1 MDFPRK
7 EYPPLPPSSDNIP
20 LEFQIT
26 DIYIPEADKFREKPE
41 ENDLYSIVIFGV
53 CDNGATVCVNTVKYE
68 PYFYIK
74 PPESWENL
82 SDSEFKSKVSTL
94 NNTLKSGYYEA
105 SFKGNS
111 YNKKIVSK
119 TLSEHYK
126 PLSIVR
132 KKDFWGFTNNKV
144 FRFIKVSVKSL
155 ALYNAMKYYFS
166 SREKE
171 GFKLY
176 ESNIDP
182 SLKYIHIQ
190 DIKPCGWVRIE
201 KYKIADD
208 LVSRCNYNI
217 RVNAVDIHPVEINKI
232 APLLITSFDIECT
245 SSHGDFPMPIKTYK
259 KVAQDFVMVVKA
271 GYEYDKDYIIN
282 WIQNIFR
289 NDIIID
295 EEIDLKINR
304 VYPKKKVTD
313 DYIKTIPK
321 VLESSIPSIITILDK
336 ISKLSSTNEDDSDDE
351 AGTKRATNKEFTT
364 EEDKL
369 TEIFDKKL
377 PNLKGDEIIQIGTT
391 VHRYGS
397 DNIIYKNII
406 TLNTCNPIK
415 DCDVVVC
422 KTEKELIMTW
432 KDLMNNLNSDV
443 VTGYNIFGFDMEY
456 IWNRAI
462 ECNTIDEFSVGLGRI
477 ITKKCGLIKQELS
490 SSAMGENILKYF
502 DMDGTV
508 LIDLFK
514 VMQRDQKLDSYKLD
528 NVASIFLGDKKN
540 DLKPNEI
547 FKKFKGDAADRC
559 EIAEYCIQ
567 DCVLINRLIHKLK
580 ILENNIGMGNVCL
593 VPLNYLFRRGQ
604 GIKIFSLIAKKC
616 MDKDLLIP
624 VIKSFNENRYID
636 DDGYEGAVVL
646 DPKEGI
652 YLNDPI
658 VVFDY
663 GSLYPSSMIARNL
676 SHDCYVLDKKYM
688 VDDPN
693 IEYMTVNYD
702 IYEGLGDKKKKTG
715 VKECIFAQYKDG
727 KKGIIAEI
735 LNMLLV
741 ERKNTRNKIEYKT
754 VKYIKNNVLHTV
766 SGLLTESDDYVEV
779 NDLGNK
785 TKINRSKIEDI
796 TSTYNSFEQDV
807 FDAVQIAYKIT
818 ANSLYG
824 QIGAR
829 TSPIYLKEIAAC
841 TTATGREMIMLA
853 KNYVETKY
861 NAEVIYG
868 DSVMPYT
875 PITIKDGNNIE
886 VSTFEKLDG
895 EWFDYS
901 GFKVNDIDRFEK
913 EQFIPDNKMVWTDK
927 GWSKIKRIIRHKTTK
942 KIYRIVTHTGL
953 VDVTEDHS
961 LLDINRNIIKPSN
974 CKIGTELL
982 HSTPDINRCNIHY
995 KNNPDIHEQLQ
1006 QAYIKHTSYNN
1017 EVTIKYTDGVINLI
1031 VNEDFDEIKDNKIA
1045 NIILLHEAYN
1055 GYVYDIET
1063 EEGVFHA
1070 GIGNMILKN
1079 TDSIFCK
1086 FPLKDEFGNQ
1096 VYGKDSL
1103 KYAIEIGKHV
1113 EKNIV
1118 SIMPKPQKLNYEK
1131 SLYPF
1136 IIFSKKRYVGNLY
1149 ENSVEKFKQ
1158 KSMGIV
1164 LKRRDNAPI
1173 VKKIYGGIID
1183 ILLNKQDLE
1192 ESIIFLKEEL
1202 DDLVNGKA
1210 KIDDLVISKS
1220 LRGYYKDP
1228 TKIAHKVLADRIG
1241 ARDPGNRPAVND
1253 RIPFVYI
1260 KVANKDCLQG
1270 DRIENP
1276 EYIVD
1281 NNITPDY
1288 LHYITNQIMKPV
1300 LQLYALCLDELP
1312 GYNKANEYWTELEEE
1327 LKIKPIYQDDTKRKH
1342 RIDNLKLNMV
1352 KELLF
1357 DEYIYKLSEPKVKKI
1372 RTAAVIKKIKPEDT
1386 EKTENIIIKPKKTKA
1401 ASINGAKTS
1410 INGVAKE
1417 DIIEDEDIVE
1427 STNIKATIK
1436 VTKNAKTNKIIG
1448 EAHITKNG
1456 KKIWT
1461 YKNEEVQNKEI
1472 EIKNIILNILEY
1484 DTNAKYDINVNN
1496 KSFIKEYNMAYVKYL
1511 DFIKNHESN
1520 NNLVVNAINTNDI
1533 GILKDVNLIRKFEDI
1548 LILKE
1553 KFKFII

>member
-7 EYPPLPPSSDNIP
+7 EYPPLVPASANIP

-26 DIYIPEADKFREKPE
+26 DIYIPEADRFRDKPE
-41 ENDLYSIVIFGV
+41 ENELYSIIIYGV

-74 PPESWENL
+74 PPESWEKL
-82 SDSEFKSKVSTL
+82 SENDFTSRVADLS
-94 NNTLKSGYYEA
+94 NTLIDGYYEA
-105 SFKGNS
+105 SFNGNK
-111 YNKKIVSK
+111 YNKKIISK
-119 TLSEHYK
+119 VLSKHFK
-126 PLSIVR
+126 SLTVVH
-132 KKDFWGFTNNKV
+132 KKDFWGFTNNKI

-155 ALYNAMKYYFS
+155 VLYNGMKYYFS

-190 DIKPCGWVRIE
+190 DIKPCGWVSIS
-201 KYKIADD
+201 KYRVDD
-208 LVSRCNYNI
+208 ELVSRCDYNI
-217 RVNAVDIHPVEINKI
+217 KVNAADIHPVEINRI

-245 SSHGDFPMPIKTYK
+245 SSHGDFPLPIKTYK
-259 KVAQDFVMVVKA
+259 KVAQDLTMVVKS
-271 GYEYDKDYIIN
+271 GYEYDKDFIIN
-282 WIQNIFR
+282 WIQNIFIT
-289 NDIIID
+289 DVVID
-295 EEIDLKINR
+295 EDTDLKINR
-304 VYPKKKVTD
+304 VYPKKSITEEYVKS
-313 DYIKTIPK
+313 IPK
-321 VLESSIPSIITILDK
+321 LLEPVIQSIITILDK
-336 ISKLSSTNEDDSDDE
+336 ISKMSSNDDSDDDS
-351 AGTKRATNKEFTT
+351 GKTKVTNKEFTI

-369 TEIFDKKL
+369 TEILDKML
-377 PNLKGDEIIQIGTT
+377 PKLKGDEIIQIGTT

-422 KTEKELIMTW
+422 KTEKQLIMAW

-456 IWNRAI
+456 IWDRAI
-462 ECNTIDEFSVGLGRI
+462 ECNIIDEFSIGLGRL
-477 ITKKCGLIKQELS
+477 ITKKCGLVKQELS
-490 SSAMGENILKYF
+490 SSAMGDNILKYF

-514 VMQRDQKLDSYKLD
+514 VMQREQKLDSYKLD

-547 FKKFKGDAADRC
+547 FKKFKGTAADRC

-646 DPKEGI
+646 EPKEGI

-688 VDDPN
+688 VEDPN
-693 IEYMTVNYD
+693 IDYMTVNYD

-754 VKYIKNNVLHTV
+754 VYYNDNGNSLSV
-766 SGLLTESDDYVEV
+766 SGLVNEEDDYVNV
-779 NDLGNK
+779 NDVGNK
-785 TKINRSKIEDI
+785 TRIDRKEVIKIEA
-796 TSTYNSFEQDV
+796 TYNSFEQDV

-841 TTATGREMIMLA
+841 TTATGREMIMIA
-853 KNYVETKY
+853 KNYVETNY

-886 VSTFEKLDG
+886 VSTFEKLKG

-901 GFKVNDIDRFEK
+901 GFKANDIDRFEK

-961 LLDINRNIIKPSN
+961 LLDINRNIIKPVD
-974 CKIGTELL
+974 CVIGTKLL
-982 HSTPDINRCNIHY
+982 HSTPDLNINSITC
-995 KNNPDIHEQLQ
+995 KNDTSYHQELQ
-1006 QAYIKHTSYNN
+1006 QRYIKHTSYNN
-1017 EVTIKYTDGVINLI
+1017 EVYIDYVDNKIELI
-1031 VNEDFDEIKDNKIA
+1031 VNDFSDFIVYSDYKKDKIVK
-1045 NIILLHEAYN
+1045 IEVLHEAYN

-1086 FPLKDEFGNQ
+1086 FPLKDESGNE

-1136 IIFSKKRYVGNLY
+1136 IILSKKRYVGNLY

-1164 LKRRDNAPI
+1164 LKRRDNANI
-1173 VKKIYGGIID
+1173 VKKIYGGIIN

-1192 ESIIFLKEEL
+1192 ESIVFLKEEL
-1202 DDLVNGKA
+1202 DDLVNGKTEL
-1210 KIDDLVISKS
+1210 DDLVISKS

-1270 DRIENP
+1270 DRIESP
-1276 EYIVD
+1276 DYIKE

-1288 LHYITNQIMKPV
+1288 LHYITNQIMKPI

-1312 GYNKANEYWTELEEE
+1312 GYTMSNEYWSELSEE
-1327 LKIKPIYQDDTKRKH
+1327 LKAKPIYQDDIKRKH
-1342 RIDNLKLNMV
+1342 RLDNLKLKMV

-1357 DEYIYKLSEPKVKKI
+1357 DEYINRLSEPKVKKT
-1372 RTAAVIKKIKPEDT
+1372 RSTAVIKKT
-1386 EKTENIIIKPKKTKA
+1386 EKVNVKISKAGIDDIDDNDMSSDLSVNIL
-1401 ASINGAKTS
+1401 AS
-1410 INGVAKE
+1410 
-1417 DIIEDEDIVE
+1417 
-1427 STNIKATIK
+1427 IK
-1436 VTKNAKTNKIIG
+1436 VTKNSKTGNILG
-1448 EAHITKNG
+1448 EASITKNG

-1461 YKNEEVQNKEI
+1461 YKNENVINKEI
-1472 EIKNIILNILEY
+1472 EIKNIIINILEY
-1484 DTNAKYDINVNN
+1484 DKDAKYDIKVNN
-1496 KSFIKEYNMAYVKYL
+1496 MGFIKEYNMAYVKYL
-1511 DFIKNHESN
+1511 NFIKNHEGN
-1520 NNLVVNAINTNDI
+1520 NNLVVNAMNSNDI
-1533 GILKDVNLIRKFEDI
+1533 GVLKDVNLIKKFEEI
-1548 LILKE
+1548 LMLKDR
-1553 KFKFII
+1553 FKFII